1 MIEASGSV
9 RTCQF
14 HPASRVVRHGPGPEL
29 YRQEF
34 PVTRHPESSS
44 AAIKGALDIV
54 AFIGQYL
61 TLHRSGSKFKALCP
75 WHDDRNPSLE
85 INPERQSYRCWSCG
99 VGGDIFDFVQN
110 IEHVDFPEAKRM
122 LAERAGIV
130 LEGLPSGGRSRET
143 GKAEL
148 LEVHAWAEDLFVRSL
163 QTAASARDYLIE
175 RRLTPEVV
183 ERFRL
188 GYAPADRGAL
198 MAQARRAGFGVDLL
212 EQAGLV
218 VTPAEGPGLPR
229 ERFRGRVMFPIRD
242 FQGRTIG
249 FGGRILPE
257 VERSWAAQGK
267 SVAKYLNSPETPL
280 FQKRRNLYAADL
292 ARTAGRQA
300 GWVAVVEGYTDVIAA
315 HQAGIGNVVGTLGT
329 ALGEDHLAALRRLAD
344 RVVLIFDG
352 DAAGQKAAD
361 RALELFLG
369 HELDLRVLSLPGGLD
384 PCDFLLREGA
394 DAFRELIDRAVDPLV
409 FLLGRSRDRFDFGS
423 LEGASRAAEW
433 VLSILAGIPMRH
445 GPGFN
450 VLDMRLAK
458 ALDTLS
464 HTLGIDVNTLRK
476 KLSLLRKKA
485 AKSATIRATPLEA
498 RGELSRPVA
507 PPPGPGDSS
516 PADRPSPPIHPADLD
531 QTDREF
537 IEILLNE
544 PDAAS
549 DLTARVPVGLLRDA
563 PLQAI
568 YQVYLDLRDE
578 GEVPGFERIVLRLD
592 DPDLR
597 SLAAGL
603 LLPIDPGRFEDEVRP
618 APWSERLRKLVPAI
632 RERERMSRIRD
643 LRKALMEADVS
654 VDSAA
659 RLALQLEYRRLLYQR
674 PDTKSDAS

>member
-1 MIEASGSV
+1 M
-9 RTCQF
+9 
-14 HPASRVVRHGPGPEL
+14 
-29 YRQEF
+29 
-34 PVTRHPESSS
+34 TRHSESSS
-44 AAIKGALDIV
+44 AAIKHALDIV
-54 AFIGQYL
+54 ALVGQYL
-61 TLHRSGSKFKALCP
+61 PLHRSGSKFKALCP
-75 WHDDRNPSLE
+75 FHDDRNPSLE

-99 VGGDIFDFVQN
+99 AGGDIFDFVQN
-110 IEHVDFPEAKRM
+110 YEHVDFPEARRM

-130 LEGLPSGGRSRET
+130 LESAPSGGQPRGS
-143 GKAEL
+143 GKTDL

-163 QTAASARDYLIE
+163 RASVSAQGYLAE
-175 RRLTPEVV
+175 RKLTPEVV

-198 MAQARRAGFGVDLL
+198 MAQAKRAGFSVDLL
-212 EQAGLV
+212 EQSGLV
-218 VTPAEGPGLPR
+218 VTSEENPGIPR
-229 ERFRGRVMFPIRD
+229 ERFRDRLIFPIHD

-257 VERSWAAQGK
+257 IERLMASQGK
-267 SVAKYLNSPETPL
+267 NVAKYLNSPETLL
-280 FQKRRNLYAADL
+280 FQKRKNLYAADL
-292 ARTAGRQA
+292 ARASSREA

-315 HQAGIGNVVGTLGT
+315 HQVGIGNVVGTLGT

-361 RALELFLG
+361 RALELFLE

-394 DAFRELIDRAVDPLV
+394 GAFRKLIDRAVDPLV
-409 FLLGRSRDRFDFGS
+409 FLLSRSRARFDFGS

-433 VLSILAGIPMRH
+433 ILSILAGIPLRH
-445 GPGFN
+445 GSGFN
-450 VLDMRLAK
+450 VLDMKLAK

-464 HTLGIDVNTLRK
+464 RDLGIDVNTLRK
-476 KLSLLRKKA
+476 KLSLLRKKS
-485 AKSATIRATPLEA
+485 AKSAVVRATPLEA
-498 RGELSRPVA
+498 HGHVAAIVPPAPLGRDSTPPDSPYPPV
-507 PPPGPGDSS
+507 
-516 PADRPSPPIHPADLD
+516 HPADLD

-549 DLTARVPVGLLRDA
+549 DLASRISVSLLRDA

-568 YQVYLDLRDE
+568 FQVYQDLRDE

-592 DPDLR
+592 DPNLR
-597 SLAAGL
+597 ALAAGL
-603 LLPIDPGRFEDEVRP
+603 LLPIDSGRFEEGVRP
-618 APWSERLRKLVPAI
+618 APWPERLQKLIPAI
-632 RERERMSRIRD
+632 RERERTSQVRD
-643 LRKALMEADVS
+643 LKKALTLMETDASAD
-654 VDSAA
+654 ANA
-659 RLALQLEYRRLLYQR
+659 RQALQLEYIRLLFQR

>member
-1 MIEASGSV
+1 MA
-9 RTCQF
+9 
-14 HPASRVVRHGPGPEL
+14 PGLSFSIRRP
-29 YRQEF
+29 
-34 PVTRHPESSS
+34 PVTRHSESSS
-44 AAIKGALDIV
+44 AAIKHALDIV
-54 AFIGQYL
+54 TLVGQYL
-61 TLHRSGSKFKALCP
+61 PVHRSGSKFKALCP
-75 WHDDRNPSLE
+75 FHDDRNPSLE

-99 VGGDIFDFVQN
+99 AGGDIFDFVQN
-110 IEHVDFPEAKRM
+110 YEHVDFPEAKRM

-130 LEGLPSGGRSRET
+130 LESAASGGQPRGS
-143 GKAEL
+143 GKTDL

-163 QTAASARDYLIE
+163 RTSVSARGYLAE
-175 RRLTPEVV
+175 RKLAPEVV

-188 GYAPADRGAL
+188 GYAPADRGFL
-198 MAQARRAGFGVDLL
+198 MAQAKRAGFSVDLL

-218 VTPAEGPGLPR
+218 VTSEENPGIPR
-229 ERFRGRVMFPIRD
+229 ERFRDRLIFPIHD

-257 VERSWAAQGK
+257 IERLMVSQGK
-267 SVAKYLNSPETPL
+267 NVAKYLNSPETLL
-280 FQKRRNLYAADL
+280 FQKRKNLYAADL
-292 ARTAGRQA
+292 ARAASREA

-315 HQAGIGNVVGTLGT
+315 HQVGIGNVVGTLGT
-329 ALGEDHLAALRRLAD
+329 ALGDDHLVALRRLAD

-361 RALELFLG
+361 RALELFLE

-394 DAFRELIDRAVDPLV
+394 GAFRELIGRAVDPLV
-409 FLLGRSRDRFDFGS
+409 FLLSRSRARFDFGS

-433 VLSILAGIPMRH
+433 ILSILAGIPLRH
-445 GPGFN
+445 GSGFN
-450 VLDMRLAK
+450 VLDMKLAK

-464 HTLGIDVNTLRK
+464 RDLGIDVNTLRK
-476 KLSLLRKKA
+476 KLGLLRRKS
-485 AKSATIRATPLEA
+485 AKSAVARATPLDA
-498 RGELSRPVA
+498 HGHFTAVV
-507 PPPGPGDSS
+507 PPGPGSS
-516 PADRPSPPIHPADLD
+516 GSAPPPSPPIHPADLD

-549 DLTARVPVGLLRDA
+549 DLASRISVSLLRDA

-568 YQVYLDLRDE
+568 FQVYQDLRDE

-592 DPDLR
+592 DPNLR
-597 SLAAGL
+597 ALAAGL
-603 LLPIDPGRFEDEVRP
+603 LLPIDSGRFEDGVRP
-618 APWSERLRKLVPAI
+618 APWPERLRKLIPAI

-643 LRKALMEADVS
+643 LKKALMEADVS
-654 VDSAA
+654 VDSDA